1 MKTPKIRF
9 EGCEFAHDMGRIFA
23 ENLAD
28 LIAKVDDGSGDF
40 PRGYMHTSTVP
51 HPGTCYYDQVWARDA
66 GRGVQELARYGFVE
80 QAKMVVEFFLENK
93 NFGDHWGRII
103 DHHIGEDYELDGNTH
118 ILNAIAETWR
128 ASGKDVALGCTYLA
142 RTADVFAWFA
152 RCMDACPIGDLI
164 PCISELSGNPCVM
177 DAVYAIYP
185 NYGAYVAM
193 RNFADMADVCGE
205 VEIASRYTAL
215 SERLF
220 DSIQKVLLSNGDV
233 SKTRV
238 PGGVWL
244 NGRDKDGKPYET
256 AFFGAHFDIHCWT
269 RQAPYIQNF
278 DAGVSGLYEDGARE
292 VHLRSYAY
300 LRHAMAQGY
309 YFRRYG
315 FVSNTCWGGAGGRHD
330 DTMCGYGQNYFTQA
344 ALLVD
349 DVNTYGKAL
358 EGIARLAYD
367 GDVIEPATYEMNPF
381 ILHECFEYDNYEKA
395 LDHTFGKVAVPD
407 RGVMDNPGDEG
418 NLVQACETLKTL
430 AIVAGVSMQDGVLT
444 VKPRLPWKW
453 DEMELCDYPVIDS
466 DGTLHRIHLIYRH
479 ERWARSCTVQ
489 LLSDETE
496 GEPITTMRVRF
507 GPFAPVLSTT
517 ADLSDYEKEANDRAT
532 FLWSVG
538 GKEQHIEL

>member
-1 MKTPKIRF
+1 MKIPKIRF

-28 LIAKVDDGSGDF
+28 LLAKVDDGSGAF
-40 PRGYMHTSTVP
+40 PRGYLHTSTVP
-51 HPGTCYYDQVWARDA
+51 HAGTCYYDQVWARDA
-66 GRGVQELARYGFVE
+66 GRGVQELARYGFAE
-80 QAKMVVEFFLENK
+80 EARSVVDFFLANK

-103 DHHIGEDYELDGNTH
+103 DRHIGEDYELDGNTH

-128 ASGKDVALGCTYLA
+128 ACGKDAALGREYLQK
-142 RTADVFAWFA
+142 TSDVLDWFA
-152 RCMDACPIGDLI
+152 RCMDECPIGELI

-177 DAVYAIYP
+177 EPVYAIYP
-185 NYGAYVAM
+185 NYGAYVALC
-193 RNFADMADVCGE
+193 NFADMAAYCDE
-205 VEIASRYTAL
+205 SEMASRYTAL
-215 SERLF
+215 AERLMH
-220 DSIQKVLLSNGDV
+220 SIRTVLLSDGDV

-244 NGRDKDGKPYET
+244 NGRTSDGKPYET

-278 DAGVSGLYEDGARE
+278 DMGVSGLCEDDAKE

-300 LRHAMAQGY
+300 LRHAMAGGY

-344 ALLVD
+344 ALMVD

-381 ILHECFEYDNYEKA
+381 VLHECFEYDNYEKA

-407 RGVMDNPGDEG
+407 QGVMDNPGDEG

-430 AIVAGVSMQDGVLT
+430 AMVVGVSMENGVLT
-444 VKPRLPWKW
+444 VMPRLPWKW
-453 DEMELCDYPVIDS
+453 DEMELCDYPVVDS
-466 DGTLHRIHLIYRH
+466 DGTCHRLHLLYRH
-479 ERWARSCTVQ
+479 ERWARKCRVQ
-489 LLSDETE
+489 LLSDETD
-496 GEPITTMRVRF
+496 GRPITSMRVRF
-507 GPFAPVLSTT
+507 GPFAPVLSTM
-517 ADLSDYEKEANDRAT
+517 ADLTAYEKEVTDRAT
-532 FLWSVG
+532 FLWNCG
-538 GKEQHIEL
+538 AREQNIEL